1 MMKLIT
7 VKMPEVYVEDIDE
20 LVRNG
25 RYSSRSEVIRTAVR
39 ELLKEE
45 LWSHRRLQGIGYPSA
60 IQAPPA
66 PRKFT
71 DGLVE
76 MEI

>member
-45 LWSHRRLQGIGYPSA
+45 LWSQRRLHGIGYPSA
-60 IQAPPA
+60 IQAPA
-66 PRKFT
+66 VSRKFGE
-71 DGLVE
+71 GLVE